1 MALIYSVVF
10 SDHGRGY
17 YLRPPNEYPRPGDR
31 VIAETVR
38 GLEMGTIETGAM
50 NIPGAEDVQPLQ
62 AIIRI
67 ATLSDLA
74 QDEENRKKEK
84 DALEI
89 CKQKVK
95 EHELPMDL
103 ISATYTFDRSQLVVY
118 FSSEQRVDFRQLVRD
133 IAAIF
138 HTRIQLLQIGARDEA
153 KHLGGCGVCGR
164 PLCCTTWLQRL
175 EPISI
180 KMAKEQHLPLN
191 PSRLAG
197 ACGRLKCCLRYEYDF
212 YKEQNQKLPAVGVEV
227 RTKEGEVGVVAAVHA
242 LKEELTINLYGG
254 GCSTCP
260 ASRVCAT
267 GRGKV
272 GKAAAQQPPQGGA
285 GGEK

>member
-10 SDHGRGY
+10 PDHGRGY
-17 YLRPPNEYPRPGDR
+17 YLRPPGVYPMPGDR

-38 GLEMGTIETGAM
+38 GLEMGTVETGPM
-50 NIPGAEDVQPLQ
+50 NIPGAEEVQPLQ

-67 ATLSDLA
+67 ATASDLA
-74 QDEENRKKEK
+74 QDAENHEKEK
-84 DALEI
+84 EALEI
-89 CKQKVK
+89 CQRKVE
-95 EHELPMDL
+95 EHGLPMNL
-103 ISATYTFDRSQLVVY
+103 ISATYTFDRSQLVFY

-133 IAAIF
+133 LAAIF

-164 PLCCTTWLQRL
+164 PLCCATWLQRM

-212 YKEQNQKLPAVGVEV
+212 YKEQNQKLPGLGIEV
-227 RTKEGEVGVVAAVHA
+227 RTTEGEVGVVSALHP
-242 LKEELTINLYGG
+242 LKEQVTVTFYGG
-254 GCSTCP
+254 GCATC
-260 ASRVCAT
+260 AAAAVCPT

-272 GKAAAQQPPQGGA
+272 GKAALQQRITKEARGD
-285 GGEK
+285 